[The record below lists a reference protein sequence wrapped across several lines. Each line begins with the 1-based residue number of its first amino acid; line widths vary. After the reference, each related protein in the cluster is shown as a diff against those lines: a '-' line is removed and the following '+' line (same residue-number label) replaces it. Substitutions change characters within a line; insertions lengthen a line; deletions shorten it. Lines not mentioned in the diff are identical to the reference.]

1 MVTPEQQS
9 GARKVYRSTGA
20 ALAYAGG
27 GVLFAAVMVLF
38 AALSWGEFDVLA
50 GAGFGLALAIWS
62 ALRVA
67 RCGVYVEDGGVRVLN
82 PLSTVRLG
90 WSEIARF
97 ELKAYGACTLKRVHG
112 RSVAI
117 FGIQQTAWAAQRGK
131 ADTLE
136 ARMIVE
142 LNALL
147 DAERATLP
155 NAVRGRRL

>member
-1 MVTPEQQS
+1 MVAPEQQ
-9 GARKVYRSTGA
+9 GGVRQVYRSTGA

-27 GVLFAAVMVLF
+27 GALFAAVMVLF
-38 AALSWGEFDVLA
+38 AALSWGELDVLA
-50 GAGFGLALAIWS
+50 GTGFGLALASWS

-67 RCGVYVEDGGVRVLN
+67 RCGVFVEDGGVRVLN

-112 RSVAI
+112 RSVGI
-117 FGIQQTAWAAQRGK
+117 FGIQQTAWAAQRGRT
-131 ADTLE
+131 DTPE
-136 ARMIVE
+136 ARMIAE

-147 DAERATLP
+147 DAART
-155 NAVRGRRL
+155 AVV